1 MLVCCRWILYFW
13 AARPGVVQATKK
25 GASLRGGVPLRG
37 GLKSSTCNITVFEVF
52 RYLVER
58 SFSSHKLR
66 SSFSRRQWQLALCAP
81 PSLRRLVFSDLGVP
95 RSLGLPVAGDIA
107 RRRTR
112 RRPAR
117 STRRSCFSGRG
128 PTPTASLDRVRLALG
143 PLGIGALLRSGLA
156 TRPRGPWSDEVTQSR
171 VSSRWKTTSCLV
183 SGLGAPTVRY
193 APLACDGA
201 IWSHLP
207 GLHRR
212 CWPKRRAAHGAR
224 HHKSEVSA
232 ALPSE

>member
-1 MLVCCRWILYFW
+1 MSV
-13 AARPGVVQATKK
+13 RPTSGWLAGLSRTGVLQATKK
-25 GASLRGGVPLRG
+25 SAPVWGPGPRRG

-66 SSFSRRQWQLALCAP
+66 SSFLRRQWQLALCAP
-81 PSLRRLVFSDLGVP
+81 ASLRPLVFSDYL
-95 RSLGLPVAGDIA
+95 RCHGLSMAHPPDTA

-112 RRPAR
+112 RRSAR

-128 PTPTASLDRVRLALG
+128 PTPRASFDRVRKALG
-143 PLGIGALLRSGLA
+143 PLRIGALQWSRLA

-207 GLHRR
+207 PPGL
-212 CWPKRRAAHGAR
+212 
-224 HHKSEVSA
+224 
-232 ALPSE
+232 L